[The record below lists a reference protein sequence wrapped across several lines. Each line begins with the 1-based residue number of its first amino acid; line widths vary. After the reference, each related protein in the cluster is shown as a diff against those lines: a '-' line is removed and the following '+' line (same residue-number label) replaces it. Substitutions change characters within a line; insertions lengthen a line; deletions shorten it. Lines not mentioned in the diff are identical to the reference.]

1 MQPGQPSFRYPTTAN
16 YLAQLT
22 GHDLHKQAN
31 QARSSLPVEQLDT
44 SMQQHR
50 HMNGQS
56 SGSQPAP
63 PSSAQPDM
71 LTYPS
76 SSLAHF
82 QQLLQAQAG
91 NPNGLGPQ
99 QFDPQSQGMHQTAAL
114 HAAQQGAQQ
123 GAMQQHQWFAPKAAA
138 ALAPPSDK
146 SNQDP
151 NHNSRDLNR
160 PPELSPN
167 RCTAIQAVCFTSH
180 VQDCT
185 AIPLYH
191 IGYAANTSCCI

>member
-1 MQPGQPSFRYPTTAN
+1 MQPGQPSFRHPTTAN

-31 QARSSLPVEQLDT
+31 QVRSSLPVEQLDT

-56 SGSQPAP
+56 SGPQPPP

-99 QFDPQSQGMHQTAAL
+99 QFDPHSQGMHQTAAL
-114 HAAQQGAQQ
+114 HAAQQAAQQ

-167 RCTAIQAVCFTSH
+167 RCTATQAVCFTSN
-180 VQDCT
+180 V
-185 AIPLYH
+185 
-191 IGYAANTSCCI
+191 